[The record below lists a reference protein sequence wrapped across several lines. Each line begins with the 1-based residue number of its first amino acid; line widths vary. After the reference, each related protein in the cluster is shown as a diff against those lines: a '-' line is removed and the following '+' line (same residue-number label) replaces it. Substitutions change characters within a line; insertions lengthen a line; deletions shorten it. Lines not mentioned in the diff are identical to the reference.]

1 MKEKRVVITG
11 MGVVSPIGNSIDDFR
26 NSLQEGRG
34 GITALTDMDQYGPL
48 AVHVAGMVKGFR
60 SGFDG
65 YGCRQ
70 CTPQRQV
77 QPVWNLCGYPGDGGE
92 RTYCR

>member
-34 GITALTDMDQYGPL
+34 GIAPLTDMDQYGSL
-48 AVHVAGMVKGFR
+48 AVHVAGMVKDFNPVSMGMDVGSGRR
-60 SGFDG
+60 SD
-65 YGCRQ
+65 
-70 CTPQRQV
+70 
-77 QPVWNLCGYPGDGGE
+77 
-92 RTYCR
+92 